1 MAAKNEAIT
10 EDIINAEYQAVY
22 RYILSLTKDEKEAED
37 ITQDTFVKAISKG
50 NFKGESSYYSWL
62 CSIGRN
68 IWIDR
73 CRRKGLLKISSI
85 EGEIPL
91 PQDTSMPLEET
102 LENRDLYRH
111 IHRIIHQLEEPYKEV
126 FSLKV
131 FGELPFKD
139 ISALFG
145 KTESWAR
152 VTYYRA
158 RKRIFEMLRKENW
171 I

>member
-1 MAAKNEAIT
+1 MAAKNEEIT

-73 CRRKGLLKISSI
+73 CRRKGILKISSI

-91 PQDTSMPLEET
+91 PQDTSMPPEET

-139 ISALFG
+139 ISLLFG

-152 VTYYRA
+152 VTYHRA
-158 RKRIFEMLRKENW
+158 RMMIKEGMKNG
-171 I
+171 

>member
-1 MAAKNEAIT
+1 MAAKTGVIT

-22 RYILSLTKDEKEAED
+22 RYILSLTRDEKEAED

-50 NFKGESSYYSWL
+50 NFRGESSYYSWL

-73 CRRKGLLKISSI
+73 CRRSGILII
-85 EGEIPL
+85 DPIVEE
-91 PQDTSMPLEET
+91 MPVPRDKSPSLEEA
-102 LENRDLYRH
+102 LVDGELSRQ
-111 IHRIIHQLEEPYKEV
+111 IHRIIHEMDEPYKEV

-131 FGELPFKD
+131 FGELSFKD
-139 ISALFG
+139 ISSLFG

-152 VTYYRA
+152 VTYHRA
-158 RKRIFEMLRKENW
+158 RKKIIEMLRKENW